1 MKSTPRTIHSHR
13 PFFFH
18 FVLNYVS
25 VSLSVSVSVGF
36 GFSRFRFRFR
46 LVSVLLSIFVL
57 FPYRPPI
64 TLLFSFPFRLPF
76 RFPFLFL
83 FPFSLSFSFA
93 VLVCFFSSHFY
104 LSFFNKKLE
113 SHLETKETR
122 KHFFDSFAHSNHF
135 DPAIPDNWKK
145 IDQAL
150 LNQVSNDAY
159 MQVKKPYYIT

>member
-76 RFPFLFL
+76 RFPFPFL

-93 VLVCFFSSHFY
+93 VLFCFFSSHFY
-104 LSFFNKKLE
+104 LSFLIKNQNL
-113 SHLETKETR
+113 T
-122 KHFFDSFAHSNHF
+122 
-135 DPAIPDNWKK
+135 WK
-145 IDQAL
+145 Q
-150 LNQVSNDAY
+150 
-159 MQVKKPYYIT
+159 KKPENNFLTLSHIQTTSILPFRTIGKRLTTKRF